1 MSGRSE
7 REAKRAS
14 DETGDIV
21 SGIARIGDPI
31 PALFLLVS
39 RIVSGHWLSVAF
51 LALILAA
58 VIGFHFF
65 LFAGE
70 NDAADEKVESTQ

>member
-1 MSGRSE
+1 MSGRTE
-7 REAKRAS
+7 REAERAS

-21 SGIARIGDPI
+21 SGIARIGAPI
-31 PALFLLVS
+31 LVLFLLVS
-39 RIVSGHWLSVAF
+39 RIASGHWQSVAS

-58 VIGFHFF
+58 VIGLHFF